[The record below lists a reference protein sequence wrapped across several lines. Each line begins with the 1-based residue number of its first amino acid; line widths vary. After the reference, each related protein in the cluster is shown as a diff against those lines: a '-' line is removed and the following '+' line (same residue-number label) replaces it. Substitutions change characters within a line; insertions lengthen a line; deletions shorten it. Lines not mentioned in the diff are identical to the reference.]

1 MPARAFVERLRRP
14 TAEQSTTETIA
25 FGPRDFLSCVLR
37 GDKNRKKPAP
47 REEKRLSLRARERF
61 HHVLAIVVYGI
72 HF

>member
-1 MPARAFVERLRRP
+1 M
-14 TAEQSTTETIA
+14 
-25 FGPRDFLSCVLR
+25 LR
-37 GDKNRKKPAP
+37 GDKKGKKPAP